1 MEYVLLFLFGLFVV
15 LAITCVKLVNRPN
28 NKTTEFEELKSF
40 LHTLNNNIHTKSD
53 AMQFYS
59 TICEMS
65 EGVFK
70 LNLTREE
77 FEKLSVESIKKL
89 NSDAIE
95 NLNF

>member
-15 LAITCVKLVNRPN
+15 LAIVCVKMSSISNKKPN
-28 NKTTEFEELKSF
+28 DLSELKSF
-40 LHTLNNNIHTKSD
+40 LHTLNNNIQTKSD
-53 AMQFYS
+53 ALEFYS

-65 EGVFK
+65 EGVLK
-70 LNLTREE
+70 LNLTKDE

-89 NSDAIE
+89 NKDAIE

>member
-1 MEYVLLFLFGLFVV
+1 
-15 LAITCVKLVNRPN
+15 
-28 NKTTEFEELKSF
+28 
-40 LHTLNNNIHTKSD
+40 
-53 AMQFYS
+53 MQFYS

>member
-15 LAITCVKLVNRPN
+15 LAIACVKLVNVS
-28 NKTTEFEELKSF
+28 NKKLNELEELKVF
-40 LHTLNNNIHTKSD
+40 LHALNNNIQTKTD

-70 LNLTREE
+70 LNLTKDE
-77 FEKLSVESIKKL
+77 FEKLSVESIKNL
-89 NSDAIE
+89 NCEAIE
-95 NLNF
+95 KLSL